1 MEYLI
6 IDGKTK
12 SWQYLGMRS
21 YNKVIRKIAI
31 ENLLNH
37 FSYQA
42 WEIKIKI
49 KKNSYLNDIDEIS
62 RRFKLILNVER

>member
-1 MEYLI
+1 
-6 IDGKTK
+6 
-12 SWQYLGMRS
+12 MRS

-49 KKNSYLNDIDEIS
+49 NSYLNDIDEIS
-62 RRFKLILNVER
+62 RRLKLILNVER

>member
-1 MEYLI
+1 
-6 IDGKTK
+6 
-12 SWQYLGMRS
+12 MRS